1 MRMQPKTVP
10 GLFQKSIR
18 ATVAITLII
27 MFLVTVPVAQ
37 ASPPTYATP
46 SKVDVKG
53 SGTFFN
59 VTIKLTAHENGTY
72 GVKISEIAIVT
83 LKFDLIN
90 HGWSENKT
98 LANGQTYNFS
108 VQLRTKTA
116 SLGQVS
122 NVTFEVYEN
131 QVLVGGDHF
140 GVDVAV
146 IDTGKPSDIKC
157 GLIIP
162 LIIVGGLSITY
173 VGRIK
178 PRREA

>member
-1 MRMQPKTVP
+1 MQPITGP
-10 GLFQKSIR
+10 RMFQKSVH
-18 ATVAITLII
+18 ATVALTLVFV
-27 MFLVTVPVAQ
+27 FLVTVPIAQ
-37 ASPPTYATP
+37 ASPPTFTTP
-46 SKVDVKG
+46 STINVKG

-59 VTIKLTAHENGTY
+59 VTVKVTAHENGTY
-72 GVKISEIAIVT
+72 GVKISETEIVT
-83 LKFDLIN
+83 LKFDLMN
-90 HGWSENKT
+90 HGWTENKT
-98 LANGQTYNFS
+98 LASGQTYNFT
-108 VQLRTKTA
+108 VQMRTKTA
-116 SLGQVS
+116 SLGQTS

-162 LIIVGGLSITY
+162 LVIVGGVGITY

-178 PRREA
+178 PKVE

>member
-1 MRMQPKTVP
+1 MVAIALIFMFMMTVP
-10 GLFQKSIR
+10 
-18 ATVAITLII
+18 
-27 MFLVTVPVAQ
+27 LVQ
-37 ASPPTYATP
+37 ASPPTYVTP
-46 SKVDVKG
+46 STMDVKG

-83 LKFDLIN
+83 LKFDLLN
-90 HGWSENKT
+90 HGWTENKT
-98 LANGQTYNFS
+98 LTNGQTYNFT
-108 VQLRTKTA
+108 VQMRTKTA
-116 SLGQVS
+116 SLGQTS

-146 IDTGKPSDIKC
+146 IDVGKPSDIKC

-162 LIIVGGLSITY
+162 LMIVGGLGITY
-173 VGRIK
+173 VGRVK
-178 PRREA
+178 PWREP